1 MTQAKNFI
9 NGKNVVQIVID
20 ASKSDFWEVELFT
33 RELPIFCAF
42 TDRMAKFTLFITVS
56 VMRLLHLDKT
66 RTERQK
72 PQPTQ
77 SSLIFETKYSE

>member
-1 MTQAKNFI
+1 MARAKNFI
-9 NGKNVVQIVID
+9 NGWNVGQIVID

-42 TDRMAKFTLFITVS
+42 TDRMAKFTLYITIL

-66 RTERQK
+66 KT
-72 PQPTQ
+72 
-77 SSLIFETKYSE
+77 